1 MTGLYQLGNFRHP
14 EQLADMQALDR
25 DGTCIFCPEHLT
37 ADPSHPV
44 LHESRHWLV
53 TNNKYPYANTRLHLL
68 LVPRAHVED
77 LLDLEPAA
85 RDEYWTVL
93 EWIKKS
99 YGLTFYSIGSR
110 NGDSRYTG
118 SSIAHVHV
126 HVVVGDVD
134 DPAHEAVRFKMSDRP
149 RG

>member
-1 MTGLYQLGNFRHP
+1 MALYQLDNFRHP
-14 EQLADMQALDR
+14 EQLADMQALENA
-25 DGTCIFCPEHLT
+25 GICIFCPQHLT
-37 ADPSHPV
+37 TDPNHPV
-44 LHESRHWLV
+44 LHQTAHWVV
-53 TNNKYPYANTRLHLL
+53 TTNKYPYAETRLHLL

-93 EWIKKS
+93 RWVRDT

-110 NGDSRYTG
+110 NGDGRYTG

-134 DPAHEAVRFKMSDRP
+134 DPEHRGVRFKMSHRP
-149 RG
+149 RD